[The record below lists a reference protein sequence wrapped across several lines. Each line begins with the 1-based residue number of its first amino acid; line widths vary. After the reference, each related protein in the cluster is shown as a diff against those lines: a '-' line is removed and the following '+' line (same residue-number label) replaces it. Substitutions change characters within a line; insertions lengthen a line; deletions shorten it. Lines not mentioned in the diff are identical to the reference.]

1 MNIKLI
7 STMIQPI
14 EDRKEK
20 CADHLLERKITL
32 LLKTGQLLIESMAD
46 SNRIDRNMRRVVL
59 LMNIPADKFHMHL
72 SYTTLMININEEHA
86 SITRFQKCRYHAVN
100 LDMLAKLSTLSWV
113 ALEQKF
119 TLEQYDAALNE
130 IIEAKKLYP
139 RWMIILAV
147 GLACGS
153 FCKLFGCDWPA
164 FWITSFAASTA
175 LFVRQ
180 TLHKYHYNGFLNVAI
195 SAFCSVLIAGFS
207 TLFDMSTTPQHPIFA
222 SVLFLI
228 PGLPII
234 NSVED
239 MIDGYTIVGFTRA
252 LIVSITIGAIAFGM
266 IFALKLLQI
275 NDYSTILLS
284 KNSLFMVG
292 LSGAMAAGGFAI
304 FFNVPIRA
312 LFFCFLGG
320 ILAVV
325 VRNILLIKFGV
336 SLPISSFFGALSV
349 GFMAVYLAHRLK
361 IPANVFAVP
370 AVIPM
375 IPGILLYKTIIGFL
389 SLDASMEQAEIP
401 AFFQA
406 VNSGIN
412 GALSVL
418 SIALGIAISSVI
430 GRKYFARSVA
440 ERMNKTLEREDTL
453 R

>member
-1 MNIKLI
+1 MNIKLT
-7 STMIQPI
+7 SRVSKPI
-14 EDRKEK
+14 ETRMDESV
-20 CADHLLERKITL
+20 DNLLERKIAL

-59 LMNIPADKFHMHL
+59 FMGIPADKFHMHL
-72 SYTTLMININEEHA
+72 SYTTLMININGVHT
-86 SITRFQKCRYHAVN
+86 STTRFQKCRYHAAN
-100 LDMLAKLSTLSWV
+100 LDMLAKLSTLSWQ
-113 ALEQKF
+113 ALEQNF
-119 TLEQYDAALNE
+119 TLAQYEAALNQ
-130 IIEAKKLYP
+130 IIETKKPYP
-139 RWMIILAV
+139 RWLVILAV

-164 FWITSFAASTA
+164 FGITSIAASSA

-180 TLHKYHYNGFLNVAI
+180 TLHKYHYNGFLNVAV
-195 SAFCSVLIAGFS
+195 SAFFAVLIAGFS
-207 TLFDMSTTPQHPIFA
+207 TLFDISTTPHHPVFA

-234 NSVED
+234 NSVDD

-275 NDYSTILLS
+275 NDYSAILLS

-320 ILAVV
+320 MIAVV
-325 VRNILLIKFGV
+325 ARNILLTKFGV
-336 SLPISSFFGALSV
+336 SLPISSFFGALCV
-349 GFMAVYLAHRLK
+349 GFTAVYLAHILK

-375 IPGILLYKTIIGFL
+375 IPGVLLYKTIIGFL
-389 SLDASMEQAEIP
+389 SLDAAMGQAEIP
-401 AFFQA
+401 VFFEA
-406 VNSGIN
+406 VDSGIN
-412 GALSVL
+412 GTLSVL

-430 GRKYFARSVA
+430 GRKYFARSVE
-440 ERMNKTLEREDTL
+440 ERMNKTLDRNITP